1 MAINPE
7 EYTISYSQLMK
18 NTTIRDRMNMAQNDN
33 TFFNQLLQTL
43 TPTQMANM
51 FPRYYRDRLPDI
63 GGFQLATS
71 QIAAGKFGE
80 GLPSPVI
87 TSEAPSHVSGPRKK
101 KTREE
106 IEREAKLAGK
116 TDKEKIKENLRAQG
130 IDIDEIFK
138 IVKTGTNLND
148 PRLRYLKDISPEK
161 LKEMGVEIYQDERG
175 RNLVRRAQISIETMS
190 KSKVVEEMKK
200 SGAGSRAGLS
210 EDSSLLNFKSKKLAK
225 ELGIDDRQYNAYR
238 QGIANKES
246 AGGKYNLTG
255 GASNLYDGAYQFGAD
270 AKTDAAR
277 ILGVDVPSRED
288 FKKNPEL
295 QEQFMDAFTYA
306 NHKTL
311 MQSKKY
317 RDMSPEDK
325 LKALA
330 YAHNQGGGGA
340 LEWLKTGNVEYDK
353 FGTAGTAFSKSV
365 EQQLEATKDQTVYDP
380 NKEYTDEE
388 VQDFIAERVKK
399 DEASNVDELS
409 EALIEK
415 FEMSPE
421 EAGSTA
427 EKVNIEEEMLGDRK
441 LSVNNELNRRVSD
454 TVSSVLGPGWNVTL
468 KSGGIEG
475 RKEGTSRRHTAYG
488 PKGQKISIAGD
499 YLITNS
505 ETGKRP
511 SQEQYA
517 LMGQYWLAKKYG
529 SMGVP
534 GASPQGAGKWAHFDM
549 IGANA
554 DGLREAGFSEDQI
567 NDWMSIK
574 RGESRYWYYGGV
586 ARGQAELLS
595 AGLEGKLPDNLYE
608 PEPVTIEE
616 KPATLREMMEGSPLQ
631 PPDTSTE
638 ADTLDIA
645 TRLKEEKAKLSAMG
659 EEVPQD
665 EWNAQE
671 EKVKNLEKKL
681 ESSSTAI
688 PTAETSNSF
697 ANTSAAELEQMLLD
711 ETAKGDS
718 LEEGSKESYE
728 SMKKRS
734 DMLNAL
740 ERKKQEEPLPETTE
754 AGLYEG
760 GIINA
765 KDNLKVVREDGSPT
779 GIRVASDETAVIIP
793 PDERRKARDFVSLDG
808 TDQRDGFDTM
818 DESVMNSQP
827 IEAPLN
833 QAKMSTA
840 GYSPSNQSTVPSSLG
855 AIDYSPSA
863 MRAYSRDKYADNHGF
878 HSAPRTIY
886 TQK

>member
-80 GLPSPVI
+80 GLPGSVI
-87 TSEAPSHVSGPRKK
+87 TSEAPSNVSGPRKK

-148 PRLRYLKDISPEK
+148 PRLRYLKDISSEK

-175 RNLVRRAQISIETMS
+175 RNLVRRAQIPIETMS

-238 QGIANKES
+238 QGIANEES

-277 ILGVDVPSRED
+277 ILGIDVPSRED
-288 FKKNPEL
+288 FNKNPEL

-340 LEWLKTGNVEYDK
+340 LEWLKTGNVGYDK

-388 VQDFIAERVKK
+388 VQEFIAERVEK

-421 EAGSTA
+421 EAGNTA

-454 TVSSVLGPGWNVTL
+454 TVSSVLGPGWNVKL

-505 ETGKRP
+505 ETGERP
-511 SQEQYA
+511 EPEQYA
-517 LMGQYWLAKKYG
+517 LMGQYWLAKGYG

-534 GASPQGAGKWAHFDM
+534 GASPRGSGKWAHFDM

-574 RGESRYWYYGGV
+574 RGENRYWYYGGV
-586 ARGQAELLS
+586 AGGQAELLS

-608 PEPVTIEE
+608 PEPVAIEE

-688 PTAETSNSF
+688 PTAETSTKIEGKLFEDRIEPDPNSEQT
-697 ANTSAAELEQMLLD
+697 AIEENDPENKTTTLTKVETSN
-711 ETAKGDS
+711 S
-718 LEEGSKESYE
+718 SV
-728 SMKKRS
+728 
-734 DMLNAL
+734 
-740 ERKKQEEPLPETTE
+740 
-754 AGLYEG
+754 GLYEG

-818 DESVMNSQP
+818 DENVTNSQP